1 MRTQITHICDCGKTF
16 NIDSARALVAV
27 TILQVSIKNHSE
39 NCDLVGGKDA

>member
-1 MRTQITHICDCGKTF
+1 MRTQISHICDCGKSF
-16 NIDSARALVAV
+16 NIDSARPLVAV